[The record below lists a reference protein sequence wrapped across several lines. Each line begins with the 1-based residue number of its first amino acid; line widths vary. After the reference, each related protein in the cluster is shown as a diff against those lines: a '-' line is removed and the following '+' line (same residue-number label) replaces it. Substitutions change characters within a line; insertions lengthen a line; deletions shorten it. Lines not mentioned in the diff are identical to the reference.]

1 MLMTVV
7 GESGDTTQYAEFVAK
22 NIQLYKMQNGYNLSP
37 KACANFT
44 RRNLADYLRSRT
56 PFHVNILMAGFD
68 QESKECEMYVLD
80 YLASIRSF
88 GVRRNEKID
97 VQLLDRGFE
106 LQIRKIISEI
116 RSDRQVL
123 MWTHEPVK
131 LGAISV
137 IPFLSLRMVEM
148 TFVTCLTSPV
158 SFSWFTFLSAVCLHC
173 PRNSVFCYIFRL
185 VTKFSGAS
193 H

>member
-1 MLMTVV
+1 MKSFRFSDYNKAFKLNDTMLMTVV

-80 YLASIRSF
+80 YLASMVQAPFAAHGYGGFFTTALMDRKYRKDMTKDEAYELMKEC
-88 GVRRNEKID
+88 VREIHKRLIINLPNFQVQVIDEKGLSNMEDI
-97 VQLLDRGFE
+97 
-106 LQIRKIISEI
+106 
-116 RSDRQVL
+116 
-123 MWTHEPVK
+123 TVK
-131 LGAISV
+131 NL
-137 IPFLSLRMVEM
+137 
-148 TFVTCLTSPV
+148 
-158 SFSWFTFLSAVCLHC
+158 
-173 PRNSVFCYIFRL
+173 
-185 VTKFSGAS
+185 K
-193 H
+193 